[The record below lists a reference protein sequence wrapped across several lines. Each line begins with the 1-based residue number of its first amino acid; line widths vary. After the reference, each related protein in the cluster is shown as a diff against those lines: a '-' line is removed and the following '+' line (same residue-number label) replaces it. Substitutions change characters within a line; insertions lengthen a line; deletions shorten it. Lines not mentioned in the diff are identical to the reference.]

1 MAPDYEGLK
10 ASDLPETF
18 GRSVYEPKDGPE
30 RLALWQQIVASSEP
44 ARVDGVLVEP
54 RWGRMLLDLYADL
67 DPARQQTRRNA
78 HGRRGGSRQGVERV
92 SDRKIP
98 LRRTRPGDAD
108 SRTTASVTGASG
120 VLK

>member
-67 DPARQQTRRNA
+67 DPARQQTLAETRTADVGDLVKEWNTRA
-78 HGRRGGSRQGVERV
+78 TGRWA
-92 SDRKIP
+92 
-98 LRRTRPGDAD
+98 TRPRPPGD
-108 SRTTASVTGASG
+108 S
-120 VLK
+120 

>member
-44 ARVDGVLVEP
+44 ARGGGVLVEP
-54 RWGRMLLDLYADL
+54 RWGRMLLDLYAAL
-67 DPARQQTRRNA
+67 DPASQQTLAETRMAVGGALVKEGNTGGT
-78 HGRRGGSRQGVERV
+78 GRRATSA
-92 SDRKIP
+92 
-98 LRRTRPGDAD
+98 RPA
-108 SRTTASVTGASG
+108 AE
-120 VLK
+120 